1 MINLLQNKLTLSAM
15 LDMGVLG
22 SVLQKMGCPPQN
34 NVSDQ
39 GVTVLKSLFFF
50 FFVYLLCRQDRA
62 GKKREVKSRDR
73 RDKEDNLPKIA
84 PSFCEGG
91 LLRT

>member
-22 SVLQKMGCPPQN
+22 SVLQKMGCPPKIMCLIR
-34 NVSDQ
+34 
-39 GVTVLKSLFFF
+39 VLQCSKVCFF